1 MTAESPILTERR
13 EAPGVAYLR
22 LRGTCPHRGRF
33 DSECLVV
40 NLSSAPR
47 LWHRCGDVLV
57 AATTADR
64 CCARTVG
71 TGLLAEF
78 SGAGVVGCPHPGG
91 TVVVTR
97 AGATF
102 DVGCGSREAVLAS
115 LADAFSRWSCGLGA
129 ALPAD

>member
-1 MTAESPILTERR
+1 MTASFVLTERR
-13 EAPGVAYLR
+13 EAPGVAHLR

-40 NLSSAPR
+40 DLTSAPWP
-47 LWHRCGDVLV
+47 WHRCGDVLV
-57 AATTADR
+57 AATAADR
-64 CCARTVG
+64 RRAGMAG

-91 TVVVTR
+91 TVVVIR
-97 AGATF
+97 AGAAF
-102 DVGCGSREAVLAS
+102 DVGSDSREVVLAF

-129 ALPAD
+129 VL